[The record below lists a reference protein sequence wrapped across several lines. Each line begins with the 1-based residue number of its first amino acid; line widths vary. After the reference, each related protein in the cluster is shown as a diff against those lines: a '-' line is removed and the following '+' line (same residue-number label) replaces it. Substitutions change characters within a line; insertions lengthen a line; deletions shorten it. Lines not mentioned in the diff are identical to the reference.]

1 MKKSLITL
9 AIAAAVAAPMTVSAA
24 EAKFFGYSQIFAKA
38 GKGSVGNA
46 DDSLRFGIG
55 SIRLG
60 YKIKQGNA
68 WGKLQADFGKTDSSG
83 GPNCE
88 EGVFST
94 PSGSANALTSC
105 SASTKIGVP
114 EIIKDAVVG
123 YKFSDAANVM
133 AGVFKTPVGMD
144 FNISGRNLDIAQRG
158 MEKPLV
164 LERAAGLM
172 ISGRNI
178 SGFGYDLGVFN
189 PTGRSSAV
197 DFGTA
202 GNATAY
208 AGRVMYDM
216 GKTLHIEASYGTSTQ
231 DSGSAAE
238 DYSVFGVAGAY
249 KMDAMTFKAEYVA
262 GSSVLGVKDADE
274 AVWYLH
280 GGYAINDTIEAVV
293 RYYSATQSR
302 PVGNDS
308 TLGNAYLGANIYLAE
323 KNNARIQLN
332 YVLASGDTDG
342 ADVYTGVA
350 KGYTDDIFLA
360 QFQVGF

>member
-68 WGKLQADFGKTDSSG
+68 WGKLQADFGKTDST
-83 GPNCE
+83 
-88 EGVFST
+88 T
-94 PSGSANALTSC
+94 P
-105 SASTKIGVP
+105 IGVP

-189 PTGRSSAV
+189 PTGRSGAV

>member
-24 EAKFFGYSQIFAKA
+24 EAKFFGYSQITAA
-38 GKGSVGNA
+38 VGKGSVGNENDGVVFSA
-46 DDSLRFGIG
+46 DR
-55 SIRLG
+55 IRLG

-68 WGKLQADFGKTDSSG
+68 WGKLQADFLKT
-83 GPNCE
+83 
-88 EGVFST
+88 
-94 PSGSANALTSC
+94 GSNV
-105 SASTKIGVP
+105 VP
-114 EIIKDAVVG
+114 QIIKDAVVG
-123 YKFSDAANVM
+123 YKLNDAANVM

-144 FNISGRNLDIAQRG
+144 FNTSGKNLDITKRG

-172 ISGRNI
+172 VSGRNL
-178 SGFGYDLGVFN
+178 SGFGYDLGIFN
-189 PTGRSSAV
+189 PTTRSGAV
-197 DFGTA
+197 SGGTT
-202 GNATAY
+202 GDDTAF

-216 GKTLHIEASYGTSTQ
+216 GKTLHLEASYGSSSTA
-231 DSGSAAE
+231 GTVSAASTSYAIDQGTGTIVPVTTPAVNNGE
-238 DYSVFGVAGAY
+238 DYTVFGVGGAY

-262 GSSVLGVKDADE
+262 GSNVLGVKDADE
-274 AVWYLH
+274 TVWYVH
-280 GGYAINDTIEAVV
+280 GGYAINDTVEAVV
-293 RYYSATQSR
+293 RYYSATQSTS
-302 PVGNDS
+302 GSSDK
-308 TLGNAYLGANIYLAE
+308 TLGNAYIGANIYLAD

-342 ADVYTGVA
+342 TNAYDTSVT

>member
-38 GKGSVGNA
+38 GKGSVGNT

-60 YKIKQGNA
+60 YKIKQGSA
-68 WGKLQADFGKTDSSG
+68 WGKLQADFGKTDS
-83 GPNCE
+83 
-88 EGVFST
+88 
-94 PSGSANALTSC
+94 ANVN
-105 SASTKIGVP
+105 GVP

-144 FNISGRNLDIAQRG
+144 FNISGRNLDIVQRG

-189 PTGRSSAV
+189 PTTRSSAV

-280 GGYAINDTIEAVV
+280 GGYAINDTVEAVV

-342 ADVYTGVA
+342 ADAYTGVA

>member
-9 AIAAAVAAPMTVSAA
+9 AIAAAVAVPMTVSAA
-24 EAKFFGYSQIFAKA
+24 EAKFFGYSQITAA
-38 GKGSVGNA
+38 VGKGQVGNTA
-46 DDSLRFGIG
+46 DSLRFGADR
-55 SIRLG
+55 IRLG

-68 WGKLQADFGKTDSSG
+68 WGKLQADFMKSD
-83 GPNCE
+83 
-88 EGVFST
+88 
-94 PSGSANALTSC
+94 NASP
-105 SASTKIGVP
+105 IGVD

-144 FNISGRNLDIAQRG
+144 FNTSGKNLDITKRG
-158 MEKPLV
+158 MEKKLV

-172 ISGRNI
+172 ISGRNL

-189 PTGRSSAV
+189 PTQRSSAV

-202 GNATAY
+202 GDAMGY

-216 GKTLHIEASYGTSTQ
+216 GDSLHLEASYGTSTQ
-231 DSGSAAE
+231 DSGSTAE
-238 DYSVFGVAGAY
+238 DYTVFSVAGAY

-262 GSSVLGVKDADE
+262 GSNVLGAKDEDE
-274 AVWYLH
+274 SVWYLH
-280 GGYAINDTIEAVV
+280 GGYAFNDTFEGVV

-302 PVGNDS
+302 AIGNDS
-308 TLGNAYLGANIYLAE
+308 TLGNAYIGANIYLAE

-342 ADVYTGVA
+342 SDVYTGVA
-350 KGYTDDIFLA
+350 TGYTDDIFLA

>member
-24 EAKFFGYSQIFAKA
+24 EAKFFGYSQITASI
-38 GKGSVGNA
+38 GDGVDGDA
-46 DDSLRFGIG
+46 DNEGLAFGADR
-55 SIRLG
+55 IRLG

-68 WGKLQADFGKTDSSG
+68 WGKLQADFLKSDNASS
-83 GPNCE
+83 
-88 EGVFST
+88 
-94 PSGSANALTSC
+94 
-105 SASTKIGVP
+105 IGVD

-123 YKFSDAANVM
+123 YKFNDAANVM

-144 FNISGRNLDIAQRG
+144 FNTSGKNLDITKRA
-158 MEKPLV
+158 MEKKLV

-172 ISGRNI
+172 VSGRNL
-178 SGFGYDLGVFN
+178 SGFGYDLGAFN

-197 DFGTA
+197 GFGTA
-202 GNATAY
+202 GDATAY

-216 GKTLHIEASYGTSTQ
+216 GDSLHVEASYGTSTQ
-231 DSGSAAE
+231 DSSSAAE
-238 DYSVFGVAGAY
+238 DYTVFDVAGSY
-249 KMDAMTFKAEYVA
+249 KMDAMTFKAEYIA
-262 GSSVLGVKDADE
+262 GSNVNGVKDADE
-274 AVWYLH
+274 SVWYLH
-280 GGYAINDTIEAVV
+280 GGYAFNDTVEAVV

-302 PVGNDS
+302 PVGDDS

-342 ADVYTGVA
+342 ADAYTGVA
-350 KGYTDDIFLA
+350 TGYTDDIFLA

>member
-38 GKGSVGNA
+38 GKGSVGNT

-60 YKIKQGNA
+60 YKIKQGSA
-68 WGKLQADFGKTDSSG
+68 WGKLQADFGKTDS
-83 GPNCE
+83 
-88 EGVFST
+88 
-94 PSGSANALTSC
+94 ANVN
-105 SASTKIGVP
+105 GVP

-144 FNISGRNLDIAQRG
+144 FNISGRNLDIVQRG

-189 PTGRSSAV
+189 PTTRSSAV

-280 GGYAINDTIEAVV
+280 GGYAINDTVEAVV

-342 ADVYTGVA
+342 TDAYTGIA
-350 KGYTDDIFLA
+350 AGAGYTDDIFLA

>member
-68 WGKLQADFGKTDSSG
+68 WGKLQADFGKTDS
-83 GPNCE
+83 
-88 EGVFST
+88 T
-94 PSGSANALTSC
+94 PSP
-105 SASTKIGVP
+105 IGVP

-189 PTGRSSAV
+189 PTGRSGAV

>member
-9 AIAAAVAAPMTVSAA
+9 AIAAAVAVPMTVSAA
-24 EAKFFGYSQIFAKA
+24 EAKFFGYSQITAAVGA
-38 GKGSVGNA
+38 GYSEDDPDDVGDA
-46 DDSLRFGIG
+46 DGLRFGADR
-55 SIRLG
+55 IRMG

-68 WGKLQADFGKTDSSG
+68 WGKLQVDFMKAADGDAT
-83 GPNCE
+83 
-88 EGVFST
+88 
-94 PSGSANALTSC
+94 
-105 SASTKIGVP
+105 IGVD

-144 FNISGRNLDIAQRG
+144 FNTSGKSLDITKRG
-158 MEKPLV
+158 MEKKLV

-172 ISGRNI
+172 VSGRNI
-178 SGFGYDLGVFN
+178 SGFGYDIGVFN

-197 DFGTA
+197 NFGTA
-202 GNATAY
+202 GDAMAY

-216 GKTLHIEASYGTSTQ
+216 GDSLHVEASYGTSTQ
-231 DSGSAAE
+231 NDSALATAE
-238 DYSVFGVAGAY
+238 DYTVFDVAGSY
-249 KMDAMTFKAEYVA
+249 KWNAMTLKAEYIA
-262 GSSVLGVKDADE
+262 GSNVNGVKDADE
-274 AVWYLH
+274 SVWYLH
-280 GGYAINDTIEAVV
+280 GGYAFNDTFEGVV
-293 RYYSATQSR
+293 RYYSATQDR
-302 PVGNDS
+302 PGGGDS

-342 ADVYTGVA
+342 ADIYNGAA

>member
-24 EAKFFGYSQIFAKA
+24 EAKFFGYSQITAA
-38 GKGSVGNA
+38 VGKGSVGNNN
-46 DDSLRFGIG
+46 DSLRFGADR
-55 SIRLG
+55 IRLG

-68 WGKLQADFGKTDSSG
+68 WGKLQADFLKSDNASS
-83 GPNCE
+83 
-88 EGVFST
+88 
-94 PSGSANALTSC
+94 
-105 SASTKIGVP
+105 IGVD

-144 FNISGRNLDIAQRG
+144 FNTSGKNLDITKRA

-172 ISGRNI
+172 VSGRNL

-189 PTGRSSAV
+189 PAQRSGAV
-197 DFGTA
+197 DFGAA
-202 GNATAY
+202 GDATAY

-216 GKTLHIEASYGTSTQ
+216 GKMLHVEASYGTSTQ

-238 DYSVFGVAGAY
+238 DYTVLGLGGAY

-280 GGYAINDTIEAVV
+280 GGYAINDTVEAVV

-308 TLGNAYLGANIYLAE
+308 TLGNAYLGANIYLAD

-342 ADVYTGVA
+342 ADAYTGIA

>member
-24 EAKFFGYSQIFAKA
+24 EAKFFGYSQITAA
-38 GKGSVGNA
+38 VGKGSVGNTA
-46 DDSLRFGIG
+46 DSLRFGADR
-55 SIRLG
+55 IRLG

-68 WGKLQADFGKTDSSG
+68 WGKLQADFLKGADG
-83 GPNCE
+83 Q
-88 EGVFST
+88 
-94 PSGSANALTSC
+94 A
-105 SASTKIGVP
+105 KIGVD

-144 FNISGRNLDIAQRG
+144 FNTSGKNLDITKRA

-172 ISGRNI
+172 VSGRNI

-189 PTGRSSAV
+189 PTGRSGAV

-202 GNATAY
+202 GDAMGY
-208 AGRVMYDM
+208 AGRVMYNM
-216 GKTLHIEASYGTSTQ
+216 GKTLHVEASYGTSTQ
-231 DSGSAAE
+231 DSGSTAE
-238 DYSVFGVAGAY
+238 DYTVFGVAGAY

-274 AVWYLH
+274 AVWYVH
-280 GGYAINDTIEAVV
+280 GGYAINDTVEAVV

-308 TLGNAYLGANIYLAE
+308 TLGNAYIGANIYLAE

-342 ADVYTGVA
+342 ADAYDGVA